1 LKLRGFN
8 CTMAQKSRAV
18 RHCWII
24 LAGCDDRV
32 VELCRRDWQR
42 SGVRVVAATSRDH
55 LIECVARHSPD
66 CAVVLSV
73 PNLDADALLTA
84 DHIRQIDHSCP
95 LAILTSRVQTDT
107 AVAAMRSGVSD
118 LLDPESPTAEIMA
131 SLERVFRRRRYEEHR
146 GGRSMALD
154 RGSLLGTCPAI
165 SEIRQRIGM
174 VAASEANV
182 LITGESGTGK
192 ELVAGLIHRN
202 SRRKAAPFVA
212 VNCAA
217 IPESLLES
225 ELFGHERG
233 AFTGATAARDGKL
246 HAAAAGTLFLDEIG
260 DMSLSAQA
268 KILRAIENRVIQRL
282 GSNLDNPVRFRVV
295 AATNQDLATLTRE
308 KRFRQDLYFRL
319 NVVRLELPPL
329 RAHSEDIPEI
339 AEHIL
344 RELADRQKQPER
356 RLEGDV
362 LRRLQQHD
370 WPGNVRELRNVL
382 ESILV
387 YSSSPS
393 IGLADI
399 PAHIRES
406 LSSHAPVTDE
416 RSKIL
421 GALTSAE
428 WNRNKA
434 CEILQCSR
442 MTLYRKMTRYAI
454 PSVKI

>member
-1 LKLRGFN
+1 
-8 CTMAQKSRAV
+8 MAQKHRAV

-24 LAGCDDRV
+24 LSGCDDRV
-32 VELCRRDWQR
+32 VELCRRDWQL
-42 SGVRVVAATSRDH
+42 SGVRVAAATSGDH

-73 PNLDADALLTA
+73 PKLDADALLTA
-84 DHIRQIDHSCP
+84 DRIRQIDHSCP
-95 LAILTSRVQTDT
+95 LAILTSCVQTET
-107 AVAAMRSGVSD
+107 AVAAMRCGVSD
-118 LLDPESPTAEIMA
+118 LLDLEAPAAEIMA
-131 SLERVFRRRRYEEHR
+131 SLERVFRRRRSHDEHR
-146 GGRSMALD
+146 GERSMALD
-154 RGSLLGTCPAI
+154 SGTLLGTCPAI
-165 SEIRQRIGM
+165 SEIRQRIAM

-202 SRRKAAPFVA
+202 SRRKSAPFVA

-260 DMSLSAQA
+260 DMSLNAQA

-295 AATNQDLATLTRE
+295 AATNQDLETLTRE

-339 AEHIL
+339 AQHIL
-344 RELADRQKQPER
+344 RELTNRQKQPER

-399 PAHIRES
+399 PAHIRQS
-406 LSSHAPVTDE
+406 LSSRVPVTDE

-421 GALTSAE
+421 GALTSTD